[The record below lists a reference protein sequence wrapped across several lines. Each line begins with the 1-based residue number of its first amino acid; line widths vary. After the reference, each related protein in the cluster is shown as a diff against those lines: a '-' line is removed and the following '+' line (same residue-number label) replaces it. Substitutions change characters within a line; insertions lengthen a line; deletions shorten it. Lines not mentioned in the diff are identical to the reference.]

1 MSFKI
6 ADPNNEGAEI
16 EVFTGEELAAQVA
29 EKLTPIQ
36 ESEKAARDEAEK
48 YKRVASEQT
57 NNFKKLNEM
66 TEVEKAALSAEKI
79 ESMRRA
85 EAAEAQIESLKNDR
99 SEETRKR
106 IDSDTKKALEKY
118 HGGDEKLKEAL
129 EKNFK
134 IIALEGND
142 TDTIFEKARL
152 AAAMYQGSQTRT
164 NPLNSSMFGGS
175 PHSTEKSKTEE
186 FLKSDKAK
194 EASRRMGDS
203 A

>member
-6 ADPNNEGAEI
+6 PDPNNEGAEI
-16 EVFTGEELAAQVA
+16 EVFTPEEVAAQLT
-29 EKLTPIQ
+29 EKLTPVQQ
-36 ESEKAARDEAEK
+36 EAQAAREEADK

-66 TEVEKAALSAEKI
+66 TEAEKATLSAEKI

-85 EAAEAQIESLKNDR
+85 EAAEAQIESLKNER
-99 SEETRKR
+99 SEETKKR
-106 IDSDTKKALEKY
+106 IESDTKKALEKY
-118 HGGDEKLKEAL
+118 HGDDEKLKEAL

-152 AAAMYQGSQTRT
+152 AAAMYQGSQTRA

-194 EASRRMGDS
+194 EAERRMGGS